1 MKSILVLT
9 FLLAIVSFGCALEG
23 PVLTK
28 KSTAVPKLSVKAHVG
43 KTHTMS
49 IKAPTDVKL
58 LKTSP
63 VLVHKKSSVKPI
75 VKIQKKAGKP
85 AHSKS
90 KKTVKKII
98 LTVAQKVNALKA
110 KVVTSSSKNSAKQ
123 HNVQKAKE
131 VLQNTVKTSRVTIR
145 KARKEA
151 HAAKLA
157 NKGMKFTI
165 AMKKLALSK
174 KTLSKG
180 KKSLSKAN
188 VTLKHIKATLKDNR
202 ATMTK
207 ITGKKQ
213 PKLTLKAHTHSR
225 VGV

>member
-9 FLLAIVSFGCALEG
+9 FLLAIVSFGNTQKG
-23 PVLTK
+23 PILTK
-28 KSTAVPKLSVKAHVG
+28 KSTAVPKLSVKASVG
-43 KTHTMS
+43 KIPS
-49 IKAPTDVKL
+49 IAIKASTDVKL

-85 AHSKS
+85 AHPKT
-90 KKTVKKII
+90 KKTVKKH
-98 LTVAQKVNALKA
+98 LTVDQKVAALKA
-110 KVVTSSSKNSAKQ
+110 KVVVSSNKNSAKQ
-123 HNVQKAKE
+123 QKIRKE
-131 VLQNTVKTSRVTIR
+131 KEASQNLVKTSRVTIR

-151 HAAKLA
+151 HSYKLA
-157 NKGMKFTI
+157 DKGMKYSK
-165 AMKKLALSK
+165 AMKKLALAK
-174 KTLSKG
+174 QTLKKG
-180 KKSLSKAN
+180 KKSLNKSD

-213 PKLTLKAHTHSR
+213 PVMRLKEHSADR
-225 VGV
+225 VAV